1 MVRAEAGQ
9 DEGAP
14 LSRMNEVREFLVA
27 EGGERLDKH
36 LVGLLALS
44 RSQVQRLIRQGR
56 VTVEGGVAKASYLLS
71 PGERIRVQLPPP
83 EEPEPLAQEI
93 PLEIVYEDQ
102 DLAVVNKPAG
112 MVVHP
117 SYGHK
122 KGTLVNALLAR
133 YPSLSQL
140 PGSRPGI
147 VHRLDK
153 DTSGLMVVA
162 KNLAARRNLQKQF
175 KRGEVKKVYLAL
187 VEGHVKPAQGV
198 IEAPIGRDLR
208 RRKRMAV
215 LRGGREAV
223 TEYRVRSHLD
233 GYTLVEAIPRTGR
246 THQVRVHLAF
256 LGHPV
261 VDDPVYGF
269 RKKRLELGRQFLH
282 SHILGFKA
290 PSGQYLEFEAPLP
303 EELERVLEDLR
314 GGREARCGSSI
325 CAATL

>member
-1 MVRAEAGQ
+1 MVRAEAGH

-14 LSRMNEVREFLVA
+14 LSRTGEVREFIVE
-27 EGGERLDKH
+27 EGGERLDRYLAD
-36 LVGLLALS
+36 LVDLS

-56 VTVEGGVAKASYLLS
+56 VTVEGEAAKASYLLS
-71 PGERIRVQLPPP
+71 PGEHIRVQLPPP
-83 EEPEPLAQEI
+83 EDPEPLAQEL
-93 PLEIVYEDQ
+93 PLDIVYEDQ

-117 SYGHK
+117 SYGHR

-133 YPSLSQL
+133 YPSLARVSG
-140 PGSRPGI
+140 PRPGI

-153 DTSGLMVVA
+153 DTSGLLVVA
-162 KNLAARRNLQKQF
+162 KNEEARRHLQKQF

-187 VEGHVKPAQGV
+187 VEGHLEPAQGV
-198 IEAPIGRDLR
+198 IEAPIGRDPR

-223 TEYRVRSHLD
+223 TEYRVRNHLD
-233 GYTLVEAIPRTGR
+233 GYTLVEAMPRTGR

-261 VDDPVYGF
+261 VGDPVYGF
-269 RKKRLELGRQFLH
+269 RKKRLGLGRHFLH
-282 SHILGFKA
+282 SHILGFRA
-290 PSGQYLEFEAPLP
+290 PSGRYLEFEAPLP
-303 EELERVLEDLR
+303 QELERVLEGL
-314 GGREARCGSSI
+314 GGRREAR
-325 CAATL
+325 

>member
-1 MVRAEAGQ
+1 MRGEAGH

-14 LSRMNEVREFLVA
+14 LSRTNEVREFLVA
-27 EGGERLDKH
+27 ERGERVDKYLASPLD
-36 LVGLLALS
+36 LS
-44 RSQVQRLIRQGR
+44 RSQVQRLIRQRR
-56 VTVEGGVAKASYLLS
+56 VTVDGAVAKASYLLS

-83 EEPEPLAQEI
+83 EEPEPLAQEL
-93 PLEIVYEDQ
+93 PLDIVYEDQ

-122 KGTLVNALLAR
+122 KDTLVNALLAR

-140 PGSRPGI
+140 PGTRPGI

-162 KNLAARRNLQKQF
+162 KNEAARRNLQKQF
-175 KRGEVKKVYLAL
+175 KRGGVKKVYLAL
-187 VEGHVKPAQGV
+187 VEGHLKPAQGV

-215 LRGGREAV
+215 LHGGREAV
-223 TEYRVRSHLD
+223 TEYRVRNYLD
-233 GYTLVEAIPRTGR
+233 GYTLVEAMPRTGR

-261 VDDPVYGF
+261 VGDPVYGF
-269 RKKRLELGRQFLH
+269 RKKRLELERQFLH

-290 PSGQYLEFEAPLP
+290 PSGSYLEFEAPLP
-303 EELERVLEDLR
+303 EELERVLEGLR
-314 GGREARCGSSI
+314 GGREAK
-325 CAATL
+325 

>member
-1 MVRAEAGQ
+1 MVRGEAGR

-14 LSRMNEVREFLVA
+14 LSRTEEVREFLVA
-27 EGGERLDKH
+27 EGGERLDKY
-36 LVGLLALS
+36 LIGPLALS

-56 VTVEGGVAKASYLLS
+56 VTVKGEVAKASYLLS
-71 PGERIRVQLPPP
+71 PGERIRVRLPPP
-83 EEPEPLAQEI
+83 EEPGLLAQEL
-93 PLEIVYEDQ
+93 PLDIVYEDQ

-162 KNLAARRNLQKQF
+162 KNEPAQRNLQKQF
-175 KRGEVKKVYLAL
+175 KRGEVKKGYLAL
-187 VEGHVKPAQGV
+187 VEGHLKPGQGV
-198 IEAPIGRDLR
+198 IEAPIGRDPR

-215 LRGGREAV
+215 LRGGRKAV
-223 TEYRVRSHLD
+223 TEYRVRHHLE
-233 GYTLVEAIPRTGR
+233 GYTLVEAMPRTGR

-261 VDDPVYGF
+261 VGDPVYGF
-269 RKKRLELGRQFLH
+269 RKKRLELKRQFLH
-282 SHILGFKA
+282 SHILGFRV
-290 PSGQYLEFEAPLP
+290 PSGQYLELEAPLP
-303 EELERVLEDLR
+303 EELERVLEGLR
-314 GGREARCGSSI
+314 GRREAR
-325 CAATL
+325 

>member
-1 MVRAEAGQ
+1 MVRAEAGR

-14 LSRMNEVREFLVA
+14 LSRTGEVKEFLVV
-27 EGGERLDKH
+27 EGGERLDKY
-36 LVGLLALS
+36 LVDLVDLS

-56 VTVEGGVAKASYLLS
+56 VTVEGEVAKASYLLS
-71 PGERIRVQLPPP
+71 SGERIRVQLPPL
-83 EEPEPLAQEI
+83 EEPGPLAQEL
-93 PLEIVYEDQ
+93 PLDIVYEDQ

-147 VHRLDK
+147 VHRLDR

-162 KNLAARRNLQKQF
+162 KNEPARRKLQKQF
-175 KRGEVKKVYLAL
+175 KRGGVKKVYLAL
-187 VEGHVKPAQGV
+187 VEGNLKPAQGV

-215 LRGGREAV
+215 LRGGREAA
-223 TEYRVRSHLD
+223 TEYRVRNYLD
-233 GYTLVEAIPRTGR
+233 GYTLVEAMPRTGR

-261 VDDPVYGF
+261 VGDPVYGF
-269 RKKRLELGRQFLH
+269 RKKRLELRRQFLH
-282 SHILGFKA
+282 SYILGFRA
-290 PSGQYLEFEAPLP
+290 PSGQWLEFEAPLP
-303 EELERVLEDLR
+303 EELERVLEAL
-314 GGREARCGSSI
+314 I
-325 CAATL
+325 K

>member
-1 MVRAEAGQ
+1 MVRAEAGR

-14 LSRMNEVREFLVA
+14 LSRTNEVREFLVA
-27 EGGERLDKH
+27 EGEERLDKY
-36 LVGLLALS
+36 LAGSLDLS

-56 VTVEGGVAKASYLLS
+56 VTVEGEVSKASYLLS

-83 EEPEPLAQEI
+83 EEPAPLAQEL
-93 PLEIVYEDQ
+93 PLDIVYEDQ

-117 SYGHK
+117 SYGHR

-133 YPSLSQL
+133 YPSLSRL
-140 PGSRPGI
+140 PGTRPGI

-162 KNLAARRNLQKQF
+162 RNEEARRNLQKQF
-175 KRGEVKKVYLAL
+175 KRGGVKKVYLAL
-187 VEGHVKPAQGV
+187 VEGHLKPAQGV
-198 IEAPIGRDLR
+198 IEAPIGRDPR

-223 TEYRVRSHLD
+223 TEYRVRDYLG
-233 GYTLVEAIPRTGR
+233 GYTLVEAMPRTGR

-261 VDDPVYGF
+261 VGDPVYGF
-269 RKKRLELGRQFLH
+269 RKKRLELERQFLH
-282 SHILGFKA
+282 SHILGFRA
-290 PSGQYLEFEAPLP
+290 PSGRYLEFEAALP
-303 EELERVLEDLR
+303 EELERVLEGFR
-314 GGREARCGSSI
+314 H
-325 CAATL
+325 

>member
-1 MVRAEAGQ
+1 MVRGEAGH

-14 LSRMNEVREFLVA
+14 LSRTSEIREFLVT
-27 EGGERLDKH
+27 EGGKRVDKYLAAPLD
-36 LVGLLALS
+36 LS

-56 VTVEGGVAKASYLLS
+56 VTVGEEVAKASYLLS

-83 EEPEPLAQEI
+83 EEVAPLAQEL
-93 PLEIVYEDQ
+93 PLDIVYEDE

-117 SYGHK
+117 SYGHQRD
-122 KGTLVNALLAR
+122 TLVNALLAR

-162 KNLAARRNLQKQF
+162 KNESAWRRMQKQF
-175 KRGEVKKVYLAL
+175 KQGEVKKVYLAL
-187 VEGHVKPAQGV
+187 VEGHLKPAQGV
-198 IEAPIGRDLR
+198 IEAPIGRDPR

-215 LRGGREAV
+215 LHGGREAV
-223 TEYRVRSHLD
+223 TDYRVRNYFD
-233 GYTLVEAIPRTGR
+233 GYTLVEAMPRTGR
-246 THQVRVHLAF
+246 THQVRLHLAF

-261 VDDPVYGF
+261 VGDPVYGF
-269 RKKRLELGRQFLH
+269 RKKHLELGRQFLH
-282 SHILGFKA
+282 SHVLGFRT

-303 EELERVLEDLR
+303 EELEKVLEGLR
-314 GGREARCGSSI
+314 APH
-325 CAATL
+325 

>member
-1 MVRAEAGQ
+1 MVGAEAGHN
-9 DEGAP
+9 EGAP
-14 LSRMNEVREFLVA
+14 LSRTEEVREFVVA
-27 EGGERLDKH
+27 EGGERLDKY
-36 LVGLLALS
+36 LIAPLALS

-56 VTVEGGVAKASYLLS
+56 VTVGGAVAKASYPLS
-71 PGERIRVQLPPP
+71 PGQRIRVELPPP
-83 EEPEPLAQEI
+83 EEAQPLAQEL
-93 PLEIVYEDQ
+93 PLDIVYEDQ
-102 DLAVVNKPAG
+102 DLVVVNKPAG

-117 SYGHK
+117 SYGHQ

-162 KNLAARRNLQKQF
+162 KNEPALQNLQKQF
-175 KRGEVKKVYLAL
+175 KQGEVKKVYLAL
-187 VEGHVKPAQGV
+187 VEGHLKPAQGV

-215 LRGGREAV
+215 LHGGREAV
-223 TEYRVRSHLD
+223 TEYQVRDYLD
-233 GYTLVEAIPRTGR
+233 GYTLVEAMPRTGR

-261 VDDPVYGF
+261 VGDPVYGF

-282 SHILGFKA
+282 SHILGFQA
-290 PSGQYLEFEAPLP
+290 PSSQYLEFEAPLP
-303 EELERVLEDLR
+303 EELERVLEGLR
-314 GGREARCGSSI
+314 GPH
-325 CAATL
+325 

>member
-1 MVRAEAGQ
+1 MVRAEAGR

-14 LSRMNEVREFLVA
+14 LSRTEEVREFLVG
-27 EGGERLDKH
+27 EGGERLDKY
-36 LVGLLALS
+36 LIGPMALS

-56 VTVEGGVAKASYLLS
+56 VTVEGVVAKASYLLS
-71 PGERIRVQLPPP
+71 PGERIRVQLPAP
-83 EEPEPLAQEI
+83 EEPAPLAQEL
-93 PLEIVYEDQ
+93 PLDVVYEDQ

-117 SYGHK
+117 SHGHK
-122 KGTLVNALLAR
+122 RGTLVNALLAR

-140 PGSRPGI
+140 PGPRPGI

-162 KNLAARRNLQKQF
+162 KNEPARRKLQKQF

-187 VEGHVKPAQGV
+187 VEGHLKPEQGV
-198 IEAPIGRDLR
+198 IEAPIGRDPR

-215 LRGGREAV
+215 LHGGREAV
-223 TEYRVRSHLD
+223 TEYRVRNYLD
-233 GYTLVEAIPRTGR
+233 GYTLVEAMPQTGR

-261 VDDPVYGF
+261 VGDVVYGF
-269 RKKRLELGRQFLH
+269 RKRRLELGRQFLH
-282 SHILGFKA
+282 SHILGFRA
-290 PSGQYLEFEAPLP
+290 PSGQCLEFEAPLP
-303 EELERVLEDLR
+303 EELERVLEGFR
-314 GGREARCGSSI
+314 H
-325 CAATL
+325 

>member
-1 MVRAEAGQ
+1 MVRAEAGR

-14 LSRMNEVREFLVA
+14 LSRTGEVKEFLVV
-27 EGGERLDKH
+27 EGGERLDKY
-36 LVGLLALS
+36 LVDLVDLS

-56 VTVEGGVAKASYLLS
+56 VTVEGEVAKASYLLS
-71 PGERIRVQLPPP
+71 SGERIRVQLPPL
-83 EEPEPLAQEI
+83 EEPGPLAQEL
-93 PLEIVYEDQ
+93 PLDIVYEDQ

-147 VHRLDK
+147 VHRLDR

-162 KNLAARRNLQKQF
+162 KNEPARRKLQKQF
-175 KRGEVKKVYLAL
+175 KRGGVKKVYLAL
-187 VEGHVKPAQGV
+187 VEGNLKPAQGV

-215 LRGGREAV
+215 LRGGREAA
-223 TEYRVRSHLD
+223 TEYRVRNYLD
-233 GYTLVEAIPRTGR
+233 GYTLVEAMPRTGR

-261 VDDPVYGF
+261 VGDPVYGF
-269 RKKRLELGRQFLH
+269 RKKRLELRRQFLH
-282 SHILGFKA
+282 SHILGFRA
-290 PSGQYLEFEAPLP
+290 PSGQWLEFEAPLP
-303 EELERVLEDLR
+303 EELERVLEALIR
-314 GGREARCGSSI
+314 
-325 CAATL
+325 

>member
-1 MVRAEAGQ
+1 MVRAEAGHN
-9 DEGAP
+9 EGAP
-14 LSRMNEVREFLVA
+14 LSHTTEVREFLVA
-27 EGGERLDKH
+27 EGGERLDRY
-36 LVGLLALS
+36 LTGPLDLS

-56 VTVEGGVAKASYLLS
+56 VTVEGEVAKASYLLS
-71 PGERIRVQLPPP
+71 SGERIRVQLPPP
-83 EEPEPLAQEI
+83 EERGPLAQEL
-93 PLEIVYEDQ
+93 PLDIVYEDQ

-162 KNLAARRNLQKQF
+162 KNEPVRRNLQKQF

-187 VEGHVKPAQGV
+187 VEGHLKPAQGV
-198 IEAPIGRDLR
+198 IEAPIGRDPR

-215 LRGGREAV
+215 LHGGREAV

-233 GYTLVEAIPRTGR
+233 GYTLVEAMPRTGR

-261 VDDPVYGF
+261 VGDPVYGF
-269 RKKRLELGRQFLH
+269 RKKRLGLGRQFLH
-282 SHILGFKA
+282 SHILGFRA
-290 PSGQYLEFEAPLP
+290 PGGRYLEFEAPLP
-303 EELERVLEDLR
+303 EELKRVLEGLR
-314 GGREARCGSSI
+314 GSH
-325 CAATL
+325 

>member
-1 MVRAEAGQ
+1 MVRTEAGH

-14 LSRMNEVREFLVA
+14 LSRTNEIREFLVA
-27 EGGERLDKH
+27 EGGERVDKYLAGPLD
-36 LVGLLALS
+36 LS

-56 VTVEGGVAKASYLLS
+56 VTVERVAVKASYLLS

-83 EEPEPLAQEI
+83 EEPAPLAQEL
-93 PLEIVYEDQ
+93 PLDIVYEDQ

-122 KGTLVNALLAR
+122 KGTLVNALLAC

-162 KNLAARRNLQKQF
+162 KNEPARRNLQKQF

-187 VEGHVKPAQGV
+187 VERHLKPAQGI
-198 IEAPIGRDLR
+198 IEAPIGRDPR

-215 LRGGREAV
+215 LHGGREAV
-223 TEYRVRSHLD
+223 TEYRVRNYLD
-233 GYTLVEAIPRTGR
+233 GYTLVEVMPRTGR

-261 VDDPVYGF
+261 VGDLVYGF

-282 SHILGFKA
+282 SHILGFRA
-290 PSGQYLEFEAPLP
+290 PNGQYREFEAPLP
-303 EELERVLEDLR
+303 EELERVLEGLR
-314 GGREARCGSSI
+314 H
-325 CAATL
+325 

>member
-1 MVRAEAGQ
+1 MVGAEAGR

-14 LSRMNEVREFLVA
+14 LSRTSEIKEFLVA
-27 EGGERLDKH
+27 EEGERLDKY
-36 LVGLLALS
+36 LVGLVDLS

-56 VTVEGGVAKASYLLS
+56 VTVEGEVAKASYLLS
-71 PGERIRVQLPPP
+71 SGERVRVQLPSP
-83 EEPEPLAQEI
+83 EEPGPLAQEL
-93 PLEIVYEDQ
+93 PLDIVYEDQ

-133 YPSLSQL
+133 YPSLAQL

-147 VHRLDK
+147 VHRLDR

-162 KNLAARRNLQKQF
+162 KNEPARRNLQKQF
-175 KRGEVKKVYLAL
+175 KRGGVKKVYLAL
-187 VEGHVKPAQGV
+187 VEGHLKPGQGV

-223 TEYRVRSHLD
+223 TEYRVRDHLD
-233 GYTLVEAIPRTGR
+233 GYTLVEVMPRTGR

-261 VDDPVYGF
+261 VGDPVYGF
-269 RKKRLELGRQFLH
+269 RKKRLELRRQFLH
-282 SHILGFKA
+282 SHILGFRA
-290 PSGQYLEFEAPLP
+290 PSGQWLEFEAPLP
-303 EELERVLEDLR
+303 EELERVLEALIR
-314 GGREARCGSSI
+314 
-325 CAATL
+325 